1 MNDGHTQ
8 QIERPERAPLRHLVF
23 GLMLI
28 VGGIVLTLNGL
39 GIEHVF
45 DRAPCLRPTEFGM
58 LTVERL
64 AASLP
69 PL

>member
-1 MNDGHTQ
+1 MSS
-8 QIERPERAPLRHLVF
+8 IETFVCYGKRVVARR
-23 GLMLI
+23 
-28 VGGIVLTLNGL
+28 L